1 MRKNNLKRGIIPLL
15 IPIIVAFLLG
25 AVATGGVV
33 YYKDKKV
40 SETVVDSKN
49 EDGDYKIN
57 NTPKASA
64 EPISSSTPSHKEKS
78 IETKS
83 PVEQAIL
90 TANNIL
96 NSNGYINGKKEKN
109 SLGTNES
116 ISGIVFGNLDYDDS
130 LEALAIHTWCS
141 ASCSRGVTAF
151 KLIGENILMTELQGS
166 NVSGAAEEIKSI
178 KITANI
184 AVVIKADAIG
194 SEQTLNYRVSLV
206 SGKLTST
213 KLTSSINTYFP
224 KNDIQIYGVIDKTL
238 NSPFGSNYFLVRSN
252 NDIYK
257 IFYDNNVTLYSND
270 CKGSLLM
277 NLKGELNGVDIRQC
291 TPDS

>member
-1 MRKNNLKRGIIPLL
+1 
-15 IPIIVAFLLG
+15 
-25 AVATGGVV
+25 
-33 YYKDKKV
+33 
-40 SETVVDSKN
+40 
-49 EDGDYKIN
+49 
-57 NTPKASA
+57 
-64 EPISSSTPSHKEKS
+64 
-78 IETKS
+78 
-83 PVEQAIL
+83 
-90 TANNIL
+90 L

-291 TPDS
+291 TPDSNFLNKSLETAKKEWYGEVPMSETSSYFHGTFMGIETSDHIIKLEKIVNVVN